1 MIMPYQNRKYQE
13 MFNLKPWLP
22 GEFITDEE
30 FPRIKTPY
38 SMIEEATMRT
48 ARTINKMMEPDYV

>member
-1 MIMPYQNRKYQE
+1 MIMTPQERKYLQ
-13 MFNLKPWLP
+13 MFNQRPWLP

-30 FPRIKTPY
+30 FPRHNVSY

-48 ARTINKMMEPDYV
+48 TRIINKMMEN